1 MIYKLR
7 ESGLNLSEIKELK
20 SLKVKDYG
28 IKDFILL
35 PDVDNFSVNEN
46 NIKQEPLV
54 ENFFY
59 VKEND
64 KIIIKNFPSKIDNNN
79 EEENKADNS
88 VSDHDNI
95 GESKKHKNKMF
106 MYPNKDFEE
115 RDFDIEK
122 EINTF
127 IKKLKKIKKKIKN
140 GEEIKFEE
148 ELYTV
153 YNSDKLRELLK
164 QIIIKDNS
172 PINKLIENSQFLAER
187 IFIEVSKLNLKH
199 EISYKNLEVNILIDC
214 ARTITDSEKYFVM
227 FQVCALATAFH
238 SLEIPYLISLIGDS
252 GFKVVLKNVF
262 DEHSNENLQKVLDC
276 IFIKRYKTKIFS
288 CIKAINNY
296 KVLDNDSHRI
306 FYIFTNGLD
315 EDFAIIDQM
324 KDRAF
329 LNENN
334 SLVFI
339 FSKFENIEK
348 EKSDILTDLWTKFG
362 DYCKS
367 NDLPVELIEMT
378 KDKLF
383 AHNDKTLEINEESIS
398 NMTKIIT
405 SVLIKN
411 KENDNNGKIEKSI
424 FDFENLNQISLD
436 EYLSNLNR
444 IISDNSYREKEEE
457 PYIQTINL
465 PQQYIP
471 PPKLDLIEYENI
483 TKNINSIL
491 EIKKPVIKN
500 AKLQK
505 FMKIFKNK
513 KEKKSISLLEKIFR
527 PNLATK
533 YILTDTGTNVDMNEF
548 RKFFHIPT
556 INPKIYKELE
566 ENYVRNYGITVII
579 DSSNSCFGP
588 LSIKH
593 TWQSIQ
599 IILNSFG
606 SIELNCFD
614 LIISG
619 NSNPRIICSEKN
631 SLEILDENS
640 KLWPILF
647 DMVNK
652 DIKST
657 DLASAIRAAYNLNIL
672 RKSQHPN
679 FIFVI
684 TDGLFSLSEKRRI
697 VENINFCI
705 LKEINIIGIGVGI
718 SPFGI
723 EKLFPNIVYSMNPD
737 RLIQGISL
745 CLSKIKSNNRIKSLV
760 SEEKIEYNDSNIIEL
775 RENPKYYE
783 LKKELLTIPIIL
795 KNKNI
800 FK

>member
-20 SLKVKDYG
+20 SLKVKEYG

-46 NIKQEPLV
+46 NIKQESLV
-54 ENFFY
+54 DSFNY

-64 KIIIKNFPSKIDNNN
+64 KIIIKNFPSKIDYNN

-95 GESKKHKNKMF
+95 GENKKHKNKMF

-115 RDFDIEK
+115 RDFDIDK
-122 EINTF
+122 EINIF

-153 YNSDKLRELLK
+153 YNSDKLKELLK

-252 GFKVVLKNVF
+252 GFKVVLKNLF

-276 IFIKRYKTKIFS
+276 IFIKRYKTKLFS

-315 EDFAIIDQM
+315 EDFGLIEQM
-324 KDRAF
+324 RDRAF
-329 LNENN
+329 LNEKN

-383 AHNDKTLEINEESIS
+383 VHNDKTLEINEESIL
-398 NMTKIIT
+398 NMTKVIT

-411 KENDNNGKIEKSI
+411 KENDNNSKIEKSI
-424 FDFENLNQISLD
+424 FNFENLNQISLD
-436 EYLSNLNR
+436 EYLSNLKR

-500 AKLQK
+500 AELQK

-566 ENYVRNYGITVII
+566 ENYARNYGITVII

-599 IILNSFG
+599 TILNSFG

-619 NSNPRIICSEKN
+619 NPNPRIICSEKN
-631 SLEILDENS
+631 SLEILGENS

-684 TDGLFSLSEKRRI
+684 TDGLFSLSEKSRI
-697 VENINFCI
+697 VENINYCI

-745 CLSKIKSNNRIKSLV
+745 CL
-760 SEEKIEYNDSNIIEL
+760 
-775 RENPKYYE
+775 
-783 LKKELLTIPIIL
+783 
-795 KNKNI
+795 
-800 FK
+800 